1 MRRTEIQSIGS
12 VIKEYLKETKFDRK
26 LAEVDVVSSWE
37 SIVGRPIARATSS
50 VFIKDGK
57 LHLHLKSS
65 IVRHELLM
73 MRSDLM
79 RVINEKAGFEIV
91 KEVILK

>member
-12 VIKEYLKETKFDRK
+12 VIKEYLKENKFDRK
-26 LAEVDVVSSWE
+26 LAEVDIVSSWA
-37 SIVGRPIARATSS
+37 SIVGKPIARTTSS
-50 VFIKDGK
+50 IYIKDSILY
-57 LHLHLKSS
+57 LHMKSS

-73 MRSDLM
+73 VRSDLM

-91 KEVILK
+91 KEIIIK

>member
-12 VIKEYLKETKFDRK
+12 VIKEYLKENKFERK
-26 LAEVDVVSSWE
+26 LAEVDIVSSWE
-37 SIVGRPIARATSS
+37 LIVGRSIAKATSTVS
-50 VFIKDGK
+50 INNGT
-57 LHLHLKSS
+57 LHLHMKSS

-73 MRSDLM
+73 MKSDLM
-79 RVINEKAGFEIV
+79 RAINDRAGFEIV

>member
-12 VIKEYLKETKFDRK
+12 VIKEYLKENKFERK
-26 LAEVDVVSSWE
+26 LAEVDIVSSWE
-37 SIVGRPIARATSS
+37 LIVGRSIAKATSTVS
-50 VFIKDGK
+50 IKNST
-57 LHLHLKSS
+57 LHLHMKSS

-73 MRSDLM
+73 MKSDLM
-79 RVINEKAGFEIV
+79 RAINDRAGFEIV

>member
-12 VIKEYLKETKFDRK
+12 VIKEYLKENNFDRK
-26 LAEVDVVSSWE
+26 LAEVDIVGSWE
-37 SIVGRPIARATSS
+37 TIVGRSIARATSS
-50 VFIKDGK
+50 VSIKEGK
-57 LHLHLKSS
+57 LHLHMKSS

-91 KEVILK
+91 KEIILK